1 VAAHFVRYNQP
12 DGFDAL
18 REETREFTEVA
29 FATATPS
36 IEPGDHLVLFNT
48 PKKHLFAVVTVTGP
62 GYRRDDDDSH
72 HPFAVPVQ
80 PELVSDRGPEFK
92 THRVS
97 APSAPS
103 TTPSST
109 PARRWSATTSGA
121 NSWATASAPS
131 SCSTC

>member
-1 VAAHFVRYNQP
+1 VAAHFVRYNRP

-36 IEPGDHLVLFNT
+36 IEPGDHPVLFNT

-62 GYRRDDDDSH
+62 CYRRDDDDSH

-80 PELVSDRGPEFK
+80 PELISDRGPEFK
-92 THRVS
+92 DAPRVRS
-97 APSAPS
+97 FGAIDDAFFR
-103 TTPSST
+103 
-109 PARRWSATTSGA
+109 ACAKVVRNNQRR
-121 NSWATASAPS
+121 
-131 SCSTC
+131 